1 MDGCLRSAR
10 LCSAPIAEIREGTRP
25 LRLRRGPR
33 FGQRRARRSN
43 SPFERGRPGDDLTS
57 AQPPPD
63 LKRVAERRI
72 PKNPSQKEESWCPD
86 HHHPEKE
93 SLKRAHDTRPS
104 AADMSHEKYTNQ
116 KCTNWETK
124 NATGLPHVV
133 VPNRL
138 LYALTRC
145 SFITYCHEFR
155 GSRNAQSGYAISA
168 CMELPRAR
176 WSGGGAVQT
185 KAPAH
190 WPGLL
195 SRCLTRGR
203 QSERVL
209 RWI

>member
-10 LCSAPIAEIREGTRP
+10 LCAAPIAEIREGTRP

-104 AADMSHEKYTNQ
+104 AADMSHEKIYKSEMYKLGN
-116 KCTNWETK
+116 KK
-124 NATGLPHVV
+124 RDRP
-133 VPNRL
+133 P
-138 LYALTRC
+138 TRC
-145 SFITYCHEFR
+145 
-155 GSRNAQSGYAISA
+155 
-168 CMELPRAR
+168 
-176 WSGGGAVQT
+176 GAE
-185 KAPAH
+185 PALVCANSLFFH
-190 WPGLL
+190 NLL
-195 SRCLTRGR
+195 S
-203 QSERVL
+203 
-209 RWI
+209 